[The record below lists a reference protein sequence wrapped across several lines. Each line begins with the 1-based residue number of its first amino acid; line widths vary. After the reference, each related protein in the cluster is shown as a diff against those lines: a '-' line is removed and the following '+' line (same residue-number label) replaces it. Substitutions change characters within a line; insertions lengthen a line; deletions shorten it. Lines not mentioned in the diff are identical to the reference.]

1 MLSNKAES
9 MAAAAKSLD
18 LILNTVSADHDL
30 AALIGEIGI
39 VIISRMMISI
49 NSMTMTM
56 LNINMT
62 NGDVQHKVADN

>member
-1 MLSNKAES
+1 

-30 AALIGEIGI
+30 AALIGEIRI

-49 NSMTMTM
+49 DSMTMTM
-56 LNINMT
+56 LNINMI
-62 NGDVQHKVADN
+62 N

>member
-1 MLSNKAES
+1 

-56 LNINMT
+56 LNINMI

>member
-1 MLSNKAES
+1 

>member
-1 MLSNKAES
+1 

-30 AALIGEIGI
+30 AALIGEIRI
-39 VIISRMMISI
+39 VIISWILISI
-49 NSMTMTM
+49 SWMTVTM
-56 LNINMT
+56 LNINMI